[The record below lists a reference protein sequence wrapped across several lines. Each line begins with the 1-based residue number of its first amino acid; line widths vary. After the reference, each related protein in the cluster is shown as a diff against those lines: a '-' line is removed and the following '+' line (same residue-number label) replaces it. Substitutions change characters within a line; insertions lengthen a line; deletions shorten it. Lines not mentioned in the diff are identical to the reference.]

1 MKTTILLLLSLF
13 LLPFNGCSQMS
24 KKLDVIIKNDSLCFF
39 TNDPDTDYY
48 DSNKELL
55 IYINKLE
62 HKKEIATVF
71 EKKYTNSPL
80 PIKEKDCLKIPISI
94 LKKDTPYI
102 VSLEMRR
109 IYIVEICLKNN
120 NNQMFVQ
127 KIITGEKTCP
137 MN

>member
-1 MKTTILLLLSLF
+1 MFKLTVALSILVLI
-13 LLPFNGCSQMS
+13 GCTQMS
-24 KKLDVIIKNDSLCFF
+24 KELDVIIKNNSLCFF
-39 TNDPDTDYY
+39 TNDPDTNYY

-80 PIKEKDCLKIPISI
+80 PIKEKDCLKIPINT
-94 LKKDTPYI
+94 LKKDTPYL

-109 IYIVEICLKNN
+109 TYIVEICLKNN
-120 NNQMFVQ
+120 NNRILVQ
-127 KIITGEKTCP
+127 KITTGEKTCP
-137 MN
+137 VN